1 LFVNRIK
8 NFFSIFYHFKFFSFF
23 QYLSFSVNFL
33 IIFEY
38 NKKVKEEVIIRAAL
52 KLSSEKMRE
61 QIQPDLAIK
70 ESTNPDL
77 GDIKVKDIKLQDHL
91 DVTIYFKFKGGTET
105 GNNVGLD

>member
-1 LFVNRIK
+1 
-8 NFFSIFYHFKFFSFF
+8 
-23 QYLSFSVNFL
+23 
-33 IIFEY
+33 
-38 NKKVKEEVIIRAAL
+38 
-52 KLSSEKMRE
+52 MRE